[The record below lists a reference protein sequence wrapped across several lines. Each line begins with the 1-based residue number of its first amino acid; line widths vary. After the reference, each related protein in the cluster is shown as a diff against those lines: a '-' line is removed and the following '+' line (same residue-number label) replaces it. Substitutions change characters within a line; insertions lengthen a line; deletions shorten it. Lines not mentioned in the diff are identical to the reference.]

1 MSYLKR
7 RWRQYFLCGVVLLCF
22 NLYFACLLQEGRLT
36 YLWYLDFLLALFLAV
51 FSGIDI
57 YLFRQE
63 ENRKESLLLQEDMI
77 LEQMGDFE
85 NREIAEHDTA
95 VLKEQLQKEFQENCE
110 LQDYVA
116 KWCHEFKIPLAAG
129 LLMVEKIPEAE
140 HRQALREQLEKMNR
154 QVRSMLSG
162 CRLQSSLTDFQ
173 IRKTSLQECIKRAVK
188 NNQFFLIKQG
198 FELCVQVEEEY
209 VYTDPEWLVYILDQ
223 LIDNAIKYAGEKNTE
238 QRGHLHFWT
247 ESGER
252 TGVVSLW
259 IEDRGE
265 GIRDSDIRR
274 IFEKGFTGSN
284 YHNGKYKSTGM
295 GLYMVSKIIR
305 RLGHEIFVESK
316 YGEYTRFRITFTSND
331 YFLV

>member
-1 MSYLKR
+1 MSYLRR
-7 RWRQYFLCGVVLLCF
+7 RWRQYFLCGAVFLSF
-22 NLYFACLLQEGRLT
+22 NLYFIFLMQESRLA
-36 YLWYLDFLLALFLAV
+36 YLWYLDFLLVLFLGG
-51 FSGIDI
+51 FSGIDA
-57 YLFRQE
+57 YRYRKE
-63 ENRKESLLLQEDMI
+63 EKKKESLLSREDII
-77 LEQMGDFE
+77 LEQMEDFE

-95 VLKEQLQKEFQENCE
+95 ILKEQLQKEFQENCE

-140 HRQALREQLEKMNR
+140 CRQALREQLEKMNR

-162 CRLQSSLTDFQ
+162 CRLQSSLVDFQ
-173 IRKTSLQECIKRAVK
+173 IRKTSVQECVKRAVR
-188 NNQFFLIKQG
+188 NNQFFLIREG
-198 FELCVQVEEEY
+198 FELCVQAEEAY

-223 LIDNAIKYAGEKNTE
+223 LIDNAIKYAGEKSSE
-238 QRGHLHFWT
+238 KKRRLRLWV
-247 ESGER
+247 ESGEKR
-252 TGVVSLW
+252 VSLW
-259 IEDRGE
+259 IEDEGE

-274 IFEKGFTGSN
+274 IFEKGFTGSS

-316 YGEYTRFRITFTSND
+316 YGEYTRFRITFFSND
-331 YFLV
+331 YFQV